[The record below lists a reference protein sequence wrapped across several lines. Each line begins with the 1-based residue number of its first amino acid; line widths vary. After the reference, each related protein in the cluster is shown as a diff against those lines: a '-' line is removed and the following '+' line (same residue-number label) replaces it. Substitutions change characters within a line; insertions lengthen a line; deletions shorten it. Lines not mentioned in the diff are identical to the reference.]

1 MNRNPYQSYRGRKN
15 AGRNILVGV
24 VIALAVALVLA
35 LIAMV
40 VLPNYVTYTADG
52 ARFDLPFFD
61 KGRAEVTPEPMD
73 SQEPQ
78 VIVDGAAPPAAGA
91 SAAPGGG
98 VGAGTSPAV
107 SAAPGDVVSAAPVSA
122 APLSVDLSGL
132 TRREAPLG
140 LSVTPGAGQGGIV
153 DQTIGLADPGQVPT
167 IDRDAS
173 RATCQGMP
181 YAAAWLAPD
190 WNALLTRE
198 GGADDLTRWCLTLAD
213 GGYDEILFSEA
224 VPTDNGAALAQ
235 TYQSVKAA
243 LAWAGWQG
251 RLGLVLDQG
260 LTGSEYDPS
269 LLPAIAQ
276 SFERLYFRSALQSGV
291 QNALTAQGFN
301 GQSANIVT
309 VYAGAVPGNVRWA
322 WAVLPQ

>member
-1 MNRNPYQSYRGRKN
+1 MFQYQNYRGRKPM
-15 AGRNILVGV
+15 GRRILTAI

-52 ARFDLPFFD
+52 AKFDLPFF
-61 KGRAEVTPEPMD
+61 GGSRGEVEPEALD
-73 SQEPQ
+73 SLEPQ
-78 VIVDGAAPPAAGA
+78 VIVDSAEPPVAAA
-91 SAAPGGG
+91 SAAPGA
-98 VGAGTSPAV
+98 GAGAGRGPGA
-107 SAAPGDVVSAAPVSA
+107 SAQPGAVVSAAPVSA
-122 APLSVDLSGL
+122 APLAVDLSGL

-153 DQTIGLADPGQVPT
+153 DQTIGLSIPGQVPA
-167 IDRDAS
+167 IDRDAF
-173 RATCQGMP
+173 RATCQSLP

-190 WNALLTRE
+190 WNALLARE

-224 VPTDNGAALAQ
+224 APADNGAALAQ

-243 LAWAGWQG
+243 LAEAGWQG

-260 LTGSEYDPS
+260 LTGSNYDPS

-276 SFERLYFRSALQSGV
+276 SFERLYFRSALQNGV
-291 QNALTAQGFN
+291 RDALTAQGFN
-301 GQSANIVT
+301 GQNANIVT